1 MHLTTRPWISY
12 EALLRL
18 LNQYDTHKHIYLVQN
33 TMVSAIKSAIESN
46 VIQSRR
52 ACMGE
57 KKQKRNSAEYLKRAQ
72 AKGSVDKSPRQ
83 SEQSTEAES

>member
-33 TMVSAIKSAIESN
+33 TMVSAIKRAIESN
-46 VIQSRR
+46 VILSDIERHHCRTIYSQ
-52 ACMGE
+52 E
-57 KKQKRNSAEYLKRAQ
+57 
-72 AKGSVDKSPRQ
+72 
-83 SEQSTEAES
+83 